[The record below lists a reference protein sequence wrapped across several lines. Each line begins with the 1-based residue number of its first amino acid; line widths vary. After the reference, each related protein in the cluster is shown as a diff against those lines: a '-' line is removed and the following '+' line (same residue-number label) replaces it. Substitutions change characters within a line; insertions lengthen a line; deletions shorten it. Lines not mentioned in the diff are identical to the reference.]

1 MFFLSCLW
9 FVVCGLWFV
18 VSSGQSVL
26 VEIGESLVH
35 LLPVPADGGG
45 DRPTQPVMVL

>member
-1 MFFLSCLW
+1 V

-26 VEIGESLVH
+26 VEIGESSLH
-35 LLPVPADGGG
+35 FLSVPADGGG
-45 DRPTQPVMVL
+45 DGRPQPVMVL